1 MIRSCYIHIPFCK
14 KICSYCDFC
23 KVFYKKELVEKYLLS
38 LETEIDKIYKKE
50 ELNTIYIGGGTP
62 SSLSLNE
69 LKKLFEII
77 GKLNKKNDCEFTV
90 ECNFET
96 ITKEKLL
103 LFKENGVNRLSFGI
117 ESINCKNL
125 DFLGRK
131 EDKQQIIDTMNIAR
145 DLGFSNIN
153 LDLMYA
159 IPGESIADVDE
170 DIEFILS
177 LKPEHISTYSLMIE
191 ENTKLYLRHLKKVD
205 EDIDFLM
212 YNRIC
217 SKLKDEYIH
226 YEISNFSLPGFE
238 SKHNLCYWKN
248 NEYYGFGVSA
258 SSYRGDIKYTNTK
271 SITKYLKNDYNY
283 YQERVSK
290 SDKMS
295 YEMILGL
302 RLLSGVSKK
311 EFQKK
316 YGIDIKDYFDI
327 DNLIKNQLL
336 EEDESSYYINED
348 KLYISNEILISFIK
362 E

>member
-38 LETEIDKIYKKE
+38 LEAEIDKIYKNE

-62 SSLSLNE
+62 SSLSLDE
-69 LKKLFEII
+69 LKNLFKII
-77 GKLNKKNDCEFTV
+77 GKLNKKNDCEFTI

-96 ITKEKLL
+96 ITEEKLL

-117 ESINCKNL
+117 ESINSKNL

-131 EDKQQIIDTMNIAR
+131 EDKQQIIDTMKIAR
-145 DLGFSNIN
+145 NLGFSNIN

-191 ENTKLYLRHLKKVD
+191 ENTKLYLCHTKKID
-205 EDIDFLM
+205 EDLDFLM

-311 EFQKK
+311 EFQEK

-348 KLYISNEILISFIK
+348 KLYISNEILINFIK